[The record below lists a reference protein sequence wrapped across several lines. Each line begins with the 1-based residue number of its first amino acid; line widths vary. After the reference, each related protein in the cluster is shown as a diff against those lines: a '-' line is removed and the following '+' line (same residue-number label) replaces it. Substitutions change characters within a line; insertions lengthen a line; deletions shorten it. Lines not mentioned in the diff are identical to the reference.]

1 MADLP
6 SDIKNRTFLIVDDAP
21 SMRSL
26 LSAIIKSFGIKRV
39 YEAADGNEALRV
51 LEKRTIDIVFCDW
64 EMPKMDGLQLY
75 ENLLKDEKY
84 SAIPFVLV
92 TSAAE
97 LDKVKTALAKGI
109 QEYVVKPFKEDTILS
124 KIVKLLEE

>member
-6 SDIKNRTFLIVDDAP
+6 ADIKNRTFLIVDDAS

-39 YEAADGNEALRV
+39 YEAADGNEALRI

-75 ENLLKDEKY
+75 EDLQKDEKY

-124 KIVKLLEE
+124 KIVKLLDE

>member
-6 SDIKNRTFLIVDDAP
+6 ADIKNRTFLIVDDAP

-39 YEAADGNEALRV
+39 YEAADGNEALRII
-51 LEKRTIDIVFCDW
+51 EKRTIDIVFCDW
-64 EMPKMDGLQLY
+64 EMPKKDGLQLY
-75 ENLLKDEKY
+75 EDLQKDEKY

-97 LDKVKTALAKGI
+97 LDKVKIALVKGI

-124 KIVKLLEE
+124 KIVKLLDE